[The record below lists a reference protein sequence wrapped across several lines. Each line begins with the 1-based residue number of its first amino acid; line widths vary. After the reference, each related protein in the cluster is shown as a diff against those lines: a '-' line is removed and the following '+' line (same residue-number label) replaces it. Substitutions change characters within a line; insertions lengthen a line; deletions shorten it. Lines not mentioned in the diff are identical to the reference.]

1 MTRSAAI
8 GALRFACLVLFAAA
22 RPVIAQEIDCDPGD
36 TEVRR
41 LTFSGNRTFSDSRLA
56 AQIATTAS
64 GTLYRYARFIGTR
77 HCLDP
82 VHLPL
87 DSIRLLR
94 FYQDRG
100 FYDAAVDLDTTR
112 VGDDAIAVHFRITEG
127 QPMRI
132 DTLTVTGLEGLPDSA
147 RIRRGIPIARG
158 HRFDKEAL
166 GSALSYITT
175 TLRNSGYPDADVFR
189 GYDTYYDQ
197 HVASVQLTIVPGVR
211 ARVGDVRIL
220 VNGDTTGSAQR
231 IQDPVIRRLLG
242 FERGDL
248 FSAQK
253 LVDARRYLF
262 QTGAYRHVEIGLA
275 GDSVRAPGDSL
286 VTVQVVLHEG
296 PMHDLRVGLGWGTL
310 DCIRAQGSAT
320 DRNFLGGA
328 RQLEFNTRLSK
339 IGRGYPLDGA
349 KGLCTETVRDDVYSD
364 TLNYRVST
372 TLRQPG
378 LFGLGPR
385 NVPSLTGYSERRSEY
400 RAYFRSVPIGGV
412 AALTRDLG
420 PGLSLGFAY
429 QLEYGRTAA
438 EPAVY
443 CALFNLCGAAD
454 RARAGQKQ
462 PLAIASIGF
471 SRDRAPSSQLGGSSI
486 RIDLRH
492 ASKAIL
498 SDPTLQFNTLIGDAR
513 RYWNIGSGVEIAARF
528 YGGAV
533 IGTRISLGGGSD
545 GLVRNVSDYVPPQ
558 ERLYAG
564 GPNSVR
570 GFRFNELGPVVYV
583 VDTFAED
590 TVGTERYY
598 RAHPAIVGNDWRAV
612 PTGGNTLMV
621 ANLEARLP
629 SPFLS
634 DLLRYAVFVDA
645 GRVWNRDR
653 TSTVAGGFRQVR
665 ITPGGGIRV
674 ASPVGPIRVDVGYN
688 PYKRPAGVAYNAY
701 RGSDDLSTAPLYCV
715 SPDNTRPVEPGEPG
729 EPDKQLE
736 VVNGEPRPCGP
747 TFVPLQPTSWL
758 KRLTFNFSI
767 GPAF

>member
-1 MTRSAAI
+1 MARGATI
-8 GALRFACLVLFAAA
+8 GALRFACLLLLVAA
-22 RPVIAQEIDCDPGD
+22 RPILAQEIDCDPGD

-56 AQIATTAS
+56 AQIATTPS
-64 GTLYRYARFIGTR
+64 GTLYRYARFIGAR

-100 FYDAAVDLDTTR
+100 FYDATVDLDTTT
-112 VGDDAIAVHFRITEG
+112 VGDHAIAVRFRISEG

-132 DTLTVTGLEGLPDSA
+132 DTLTVSGLEGLPDSA
-147 RIRRGIPIARG
+147 RIRRGLPIARG
-158 HRFDKEAL
+158 QRFDKEAL
-166 GSALSYITT
+166 ATALSYITT
-175 TLRNSGYPDADVFR
+175 SLRNSGYPDADVFR

-197 HVASVQLTIVPGVR
+197 HIASVQLTVAPGVR
-211 ARVGDVRIL
+211 ARVGGVRIL
-220 VNGDTTGSAQR
+220 VNGDTTGSTQR
-231 IQDPVIRRLLG
+231 IADPVIRRLLG
-242 FERGDL
+242 FEPGDL
-248 FSAQK
+248 YSAQK

-262 QTGAYRHVEIGLA
+262 QTGAYRHVEIGIA
-275 GDSVRAPGDSL
+275 GDTARAPGDSL
-286 VTVQVVLHEG
+286 VIVQVVVHEG
-296 PMHDLRVGLGWGTL
+296 PMRDIRVGVGWGTL
-310 DCIRAQGSAT
+310 DCIRAQGTAT
-320 DRNFLGGA
+320 DRNFFGGA
-328 RQLEFNTRLSK
+328 RQLELSTRLSK
-339 IGRGYPLDGA
+339 IGTGYPLNGA
-349 KGLCTETVRDDVYSD
+349 KGLCTQTVRNDSYSD
-364 TLNYRVST
+364 TLNYRLST

-385 NVPSLTGYSERRSEY
+385 NIPSLTGYSEQRSEY

-420 PGLSLGFAY
+420 PGLSLGLAY
-429 QLEYGRTAA
+429 QLEYGRTEAS
-438 EPAVY
+438 PAIY
-443 CALFNLCGAAD
+443 CALFNLCGAAE
-454 RARAGQKQ
+454 RARVREKQ
-462 PLAIASIGF
+462 PLAVASIGF
-471 SRDRAPSSQLGGSSI
+471 SRDRTASSEAGGSSI

-492 ASKAIL
+492 ASKSIL

-513 RYWNIGSGVEIAARF
+513 RYWDAGSGVEIAARF

-533 IGTRISLGGGSD
+533 IGNRISFGGGSD

-583 VDTFAED
+583 VERFD
-590 TVGTERYY
+590 TVIVGSEKYY
-598 RAHPAIVGNDWRAV
+598 RATDSTVGGAWRAV

-634 DLLRYAVFVDA
+634 DLLRYAIFVDA

-653 TSTVAGGFRQVR
+653 TSTVAGGFRQMR

-688 PYKRPAGVAYNAY
+688 PYKRPPGVAYHAY
-701 RGSDDLSTAPLYCV
+701 RGSDPRNIAPLYCV
-715 SPDNTRPVEPGEPG
+715 SPDNTRLVVPGDVPG
-729 EPDKQLE
+729 DPDKQ
-736 VVNGEPRPCGP
+736 GEARPCAP
-747 TFVPLQPTSWL
+747 TFVPLQPTNWL